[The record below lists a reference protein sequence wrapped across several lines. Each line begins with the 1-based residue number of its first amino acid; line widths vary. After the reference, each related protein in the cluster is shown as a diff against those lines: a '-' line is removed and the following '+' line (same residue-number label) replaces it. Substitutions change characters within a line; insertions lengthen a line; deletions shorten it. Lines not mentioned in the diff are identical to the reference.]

1 VLILVLNAG
10 SSSLKF
16 NLVNME
22 EERTLADGIAERIGI
37 SEGFIRWT
45 IQGEKGRLE
54 LDMANHKK
62 ALAAI
67 MDQLRHTVL
76 GEDQEVYAVGHRV
89 AHGGPNFGDSEVI
102 TPAVLKE
109 IEELAF
115 YAPLHNPASAS
126 GIRTAQELFPGVPQ
140 VAVFDTSFHH
150 SMPEYAYTYGLPYEL
165 CQRLGLRRYG
175 FHGTSHRYVAERT
188 ANLLGKPLEATKIIT
203 CHLGNGSSITAVH
216 NGRSV
221 DTSMGLTP
229 LEGVVMGTRSG
240 NLDPGVLTT
249 LMEQEKLDGPALSA
263 LLNKKSG
270 LLGIS
275 GVSSDCREVEEA
287 MDKNKRARLAHEVLC
302 YGVLKY
308 VGGYAAAMNGVD
320 AICFTAGIGENSPGL
335 RSWICQRLGFLG
347 VSLDEEINATRS
359 KADRFISRPD
369 SKVAVVVVPTN
380 EELMIAREAK
390 RLTSSH

>member
-1 VLILVLNAG
+1 MLILVLNAG

-16 NLVNME
+16 NLVDMSE
-22 EERTLADGIAERIGI
+22 EKTLAEGIAERIGL

-45 IQGEKGRLE
+45 ISGEKGRLE
-54 LDMANHKK
+54 LDMANHKV
-62 ALAAI
+62 ALSAI
-67 MDQLRHTVL
+67 MEQLRDTVL
-76 GEDQEVYAVGHRV
+76 PEGTDVDAVGHRV

-109 IEELAF
+109 IEDLAF
-115 YAPLHNPASAS
+115 YAPLHNPPAAS
-126 GIRTAQELFPGVPQ
+126 GIRTAQDLFPGVPQ

-150 SMPEYAYTYGLPYEL
+150 SMPDYAYTYGLPYEL
-165 CQRLGLRRYG
+165 CQKLGLRRYG
-175 FHGTSHRYVAERT
+175 FHGTSHRYVAEKT
-188 ANLLGKPLEATKIIT
+188 AALIGKPFDACKIIV

-240 NLDPGVLTT
+240 NLDPGVITT
-249 LMEQEKLDGPALSA
+249 VMEQEKLDAAGMGA

-287 MDKNKRARLAHEVLC
+287 MGKNRRARLAHEVLC

-308 VGGYAAAMNGVD
+308 IGGYAAAMNGVD
-320 AICFTAGIGENSPGL
+320 AIVFTAGIGENSNDL
-335 RSWICQRLGFLG
+335 RAWVCERLTYLG
-347 VSLDEEINATRS
+347 VKLDAEANKVRS
-359 KADRFISRPD
+359 KTGRFITTPD
-369 SKVAVVVVPTN
+369 SRLPVAVIPTN

-390 RLTSSH
+390 RLTQA

>member
-16 NLVNME
+16 NLVDME
-22 EERTLADGIAERIGI
+22 KEETLADGIAERIGM

-45 IQGEKGRLE
+45 INGEKGRLE
-54 LDMANHKK
+54 LDMSGHKK

-67 MDQLRHTVL
+67 MEELQKTVL
-76 GEDQEVYAVGHRV
+76 TGEAKVQAVGHRV
-89 AHGGPNFGDSEVI
+89 AHGGPNFGDPELI
-102 TPAVLKE
+102 TPAVLAE

-126 GIRTAQELFPGVPQ
+126 GIKTAKELFPGVPQ
-140 VAVFDTSFHH
+140 VAVFDTAFHH
-150 SMPEYAYTYGLPYEL
+150 SMPDYAYTYGLPYEL
-165 CQRLGLRRYG
+165 CQKLGLRRYG

-188 ANLLGKPLEATKIIT
+188 ANLLGRGVDAMKIIT
-203 CHLGNGSSITAVH
+203 CHLGNGSSITAVK
-216 NGRSV
+216 NGKSV

-229 LEGVVMGTRSG
+229 LEGVIMGTRCG
-240 NLDPGVLTT
+240 NVDPGVLTT
-249 LMEQEKLDGPALSA
+249 ILEQEGLDGKGLSN

-275 GVSSDCREVEEA
+275 GLSSDCREIEDGMA
-287 MDKNKRARLAHEVLC
+287 KNKRARLAFEVLS

-320 AICFTAGIGENSPGL
+320 AITFTAGIGENSPAI
-335 RSWICQRLGFLG
+335 RSWVCNRLAFLG
-347 VSLDEEINATRS
+347 VKIDEEINGKRS
-359 KADRFISRPD
+359 KADRLISTAD
-369 SKVAVVVVPTN
+369 STIAVAVIPTN
-380 EELMIAREAK
+380 EELMIARETL
-390 RLTSSH
+390 RLTTT

>member
-16 NLVNME
+16 NLVDME
-22 EERTLADGIAERIGI
+22 AEKTLADGIAERIGL

-54 LDMANHKK
+54 LDMTNHKK

-67 MDQLRHTVL
+67 MEQLKDTVL
-76 GEDQEVYAVGHRV
+76 TEGQDVDAVGHRV
-89 AHGGPNFGDSEVI
+89 AHGGPNFGDPELI

-115 YAPLHNPASAS
+115 YAPLHNPPAAS
-126 GIRTAQELFPGVPQ
+126 GIRTAQDLFPGVPQ
-140 VAVFDTSFHH
+140 VAVFDTAFHH
-150 SMPEYAYTYGLPYEL
+150 SMPEYAYTYGLPREL
-165 CQRLGLRRYG
+165 SQRLGLRRYG
-175 FHGTSHRYVAERT
+175 FHGTSHKYVAERT
-188 ANLLGKPLEATKIIT
+188 AKLIGKPIEASKIIT

-216 NGRSV
+216 NGHSV

-229 LEGVVMGTRSG
+229 LEGVIMGTRCG

-275 GVSSDCREVEEA
+275 GVSSDCREVEDV
-287 MDKNKRARLAHEVLC
+287 MHTNKHAKLAHEVLS

-308 VGGYAAAMNGVD
+308 IGSYAAAMNGVD
-320 AICFTAGIGENSPGL
+320 AITFTAGIGENSPIL
-335 RSWICQRLGFLG
+335 RTWVCERLAFLG
-347 VSLDEEINATRS
+347 VKLDEEVNQVRS
-359 KADRFISRPD
+359 KADRFISTPD
-369 SKVAVVVVPTN
+369 SKIPVVVIPTN
-380 EELMIAREAK
+380 EELMIARETK
-390 RLTSSH
+390 RLASGN